1 MEQKSRYQIDD
12 ASVYKINLCDKLV
25 PMSDTLSKKE
35 AIKFLQLD
43 EKLFDN
49 FFKNAAEIPCI
60 PRAGNKGRF
69 HFDKDQ
75 LLAWKQSFDWRG
87 VSLPVDDYLK
97 CLDFALAMHFRG
109 YVASDWGT
117 GRQREFG
124 QKIANWTRGQLG
136 ELALKRFLEGKFYTS
151 VELDFEIHSEI
162 VAQDIISTKECG
174 IIREPKTKIGI
185 KASKPKSSY
194 LVLGENEVTLAE
206 RRSDI
211 YIFVRVDLPDDHL
224 LRIAA
229 EAISA
234 KVASQPHFTKY
245 KEAITP
251 LTAIQCEI
259 AGYCDITELER
270 VTSIPG
276 QDFDNGPRFVK
287 QSGKLHKS
295 KADWEE
301 LIKKI

>member
-1 MEQKSRYQIDD
+1 
-12 ASVYKINLCDKLV
+12 
-25 PMSDTLSKKE
+25 MSDNLSKKE
-35 AIKFLQLD
+35 AIDFLQLD
-43 EKLFDN
+43 GKLFEN
-49 FFKNAAEIPCI
+49 FFKNAAEIPSI
-60 PRAGNKGRF
+60 PRIGRGRF
-69 HFDKDQ
+69 YFDRDQ
-75 LLAWKQSFDWRG
+75 LLAWKRSYEWRT
-87 VSLPVDDYLK
+87 VQLPVNDYLK

-109 YVASDWGT
+109 YVAADWGT

-136 ELALKRFLEGKFYTS
+136 ELALKRFFEREFNFS
-151 VELDFEIHSEI
+151 VELDFEIHAEI
-162 VAQDIISTKECG
+162 VAQDIISVNENGTV
-174 IIREPKTKIGI
+174 REPRTKVGI

-194 LVLGENEVTLAE
+194 LVLGGNEVTLAD

-211 YIFVRVDLPDDHL
+211 YIFARVDLPDDHL
-224 LRIAA
+224 LRITA

-234 KVASQPHFTKY
+234 KVSGQPHFSRY
-245 KEAITP
+245 REAIIP

-259 AGYCDITELER
+259 AGYCDIAELER

-295 KADWEE
+295 SADWEQ
-301 LIKKI
+301 LISRI